1 MIFMK
6 IKTDKLQGKVDAI
19 SSKSFAHRFLILAS
33 VADTDTTIIINEFS
47 NDIMTTIDC
56 LRNLGVE
63 IEINENEVTVHP
75 SFFQKDVSDI
85 NVNDSGSTFRFLL
98 PLVSFLSQKTNI
110 QCSGRLQDRPIKEL
124 VDQLKL
130 SGLTFSEEKLP
141 FTVDG
146 TFHKIDF
153 EFPGDVSSQ
162 YISAIM
168 MIAPLIG
175 GCEIKLSSKLE
186 STGYIKITQECLKL
200 FGVDS
205 EILIDKVIV
214 KPGALKSPG
223 KIIVEGDWSNAAFF
237 WCANALG
244 ADIKVENLKKDSVQ
258 ADRKIVEFLEKIE
271 NNEVYCE
278 IDISQTPDLFVIL
291 AVVLSQKC
299 DKSVLKN
306 AKRLRLKESDRIKST
321 YDMLKSFGV
330 NCEIEGDNLV
340 IYKSEM
346 KPAVV
351 NSCDDHRIV
360 MAATIASIITKE
372 VEIKDWQAVKK
383 SYPSFFDEIERLGSD
398 VIDR

>member
-1 MIFMK
+1 MK
-6 IKTDKLQGKVDAI
+6 IKTDKLQGTVDAI

-63 IEINENEVTVHP
+63 IEINGNEVTVHP

-85 NVNDSGSTFRFLL
+85 NVNDSGSTLRFLL

-110 QCSGRLQDRPIKEL
+110 KCSGRLQDRPIKEL
-124 VDQLKL
+124 INQLKL
-130 SGLTFSEEKLP
+130 SGLTFSKEKLP

-175 GCEIKLSSKLE
+175 GCEIKLTSQLE

-200 FGVDS
+200 FGVES
-205 EILIDKVIV
+205 EILPDKVIV

-223 KIIVEGDWSNAAFF
+223 QIIVEGDWSNAAFF
-237 WCANALG
+237 LCANELG
-244 ADIKVENLKKDSVQ
+244 ADIKVLNLNKKSVQ
-258 ADRKIVEFLEKIE
+258 ADRKIVELLEKID
-271 NNEVYCE
+271 NNEDYCE

-299 DKSVLKN
+299 EKSVLKN
-306 AKRLRLKESDRIKST
+306 AKRLRLKESDRIQST
-321 YDMLKSFGV
+321 FDMLQSFGV
-330 NCEIEGDNLV
+330 NCKIDGDDLI

-346 KPAVV
+346 KPAVI

-398 VIDR
+398 VIYR

>member
-1 MIFMK
+1 MK

-47 NDIMTTIDC
+47 NDIMTTIEC

-130 SGLTFSEEKLP
+130 AGLTFSEEKLP

-205 EILIDKVIV
+205 EILLDKVIV

-237 WCANALG
+237 LCANALG
-244 ADIKVENLKKDSVQ
+244 ADIKVENLNVNSVQ

-271 NNEVYCE
+271 NNEDYCE

-299 DKSVLKN
+299 EKSVLKN
-306 AKRLRLKESDRIKST
+306 AKRLRLKESDRIQST

-330 NCEIEGDNLV
+330 HCDIEGDNLV
-340 IYKSEM
+340 ICKSEM

-360 MAATIASIITKE
+360 MAAAIASIITKE

>member
-1 MIFMK
+1 MK

-124 VDQLKL
+124 MDQLKL

-205 EILIDKVIV
+205 EILLDKVIV

-237 WCANALG
+237 LCANALG

-271 NNEVYCE
+271 NNENYCE

-306 AKRLRLKESDRIKST
+306 AKRLRLKESDRIQST

-330 NCEIEGDNLV
+330 HCEIEGDNLV

-360 MAATIASIITKE
+360 MSAAIASIITKE

>member
-1 MIFMK
+1 MK

-63 IEINENEVTVHP
+63 IEINENEVTVNP

-205 EILIDKVIV
+205 EILLDKVIV

-237 WCANALG
+237 LCANALG

-271 NNEVYCE
+271 NNENYCE

-306 AKRLRLKESDRIKST
+306 AKRLRLKESDRIQST
-321 YDMLKSFGV
+321 YDMLKSFGI

-360 MAATIASIITKE
+360 MAAAIASIVTKE

>member
-1 MIFMK
+1 MK

-33 VADTDTTIIINEFS
+33 VADIDTTIIINEFS

-124 VDQLKL
+124 VGQLKL

-205 EILIDKVIV
+205 EILLNKVIV

-237 WCANALG
+237 LCANALG
-244 ADIKVENLKKDSVQ
+244 ADINIENLNVNSVQ
-258 ADRKIVEFLEKIE
+258 ADIKIVELLQKIE
-271 NNEVYCE
+271 NNEDYCE

-306 AKRLRLKESDRIKST
+306 AKRLRLKESDRIQST

-330 NCEIEGDNLV
+330 HCEIDGDNLV

-360 MAATIASIITKE
+360 MAAAIASVITKE
-372 VEIKDWQAVKK
+372 VEIKDWQAVSK
-383 SYPSFFDEIERLGSD
+383 SYPSFFDELERLGSD

>member
-1 MIFMK
+1 MK

-47 NDIMTTIDC
+47 NDIMTTIEC

-124 VDQLKL
+124 VNQLKL

-205 EILIDKVIV
+205 EILLDKVIV

-237 WCANALG
+237 LCANALG

-271 NNEVYCE
+271 NNENYCE

-360 MAATIASIITKE
+360 MAATIASIVTKE

>member
-1 MIFMK
+1 MK
-6 IKTDKLQGKVDAI
+6 IKTDNLQGTVEAI

-63 IEINENEVTVHP
+63 IDINENEVTVHP

-85 NVNDSGSTFRFLL
+85 NVNDSGSTLRFLL
-98 PLVSFLSQKTNI
+98 PLVSFLSQKTNVK
-110 QCSGRLQDRPIKEL
+110 CTGRLQDRPIKEL
-124 VDQLKL
+124 MDQLKL
-130 SGLTFSEEKLP
+130 SGLTFSEDKLP

-175 GCEIKLSSKLE
+175 GCEIKLTSQLE
-186 STGYIKITQECLKL
+186 SIGYIKITQQCLRL

-205 EILIDKVIV
+205 EILFDKVIV

-223 KIIVEGDWSNAAFF
+223 EIIVEGDWSNAAFF
-237 WCANALG
+237 LCANELG
-244 ADIKVENLKKDSVQ
+244 ADINVQNLNMDSVQ
-258 ADRKIVEFLEKIE
+258 ADRKIVELLEKI
-271 NNEVYCE
+271 NNNQHYCE

-330 NCEIEGDNLV
+330 NCKIDGDDLIIN
-340 IYKSEM
+340 KSEM

-360 MAATIASIITKE
+360 MAAAIASMVTTEI
-372 VEIKDWQAVKK
+372 EIKDWQAVKK

>member
-1 MIFMK
+1 MK
-6 IKTDKLQGKVDAI
+6 IKTDKLQGTVDAI

-63 IEINENEVTVHP
+63 IEINGNEVTVHP

-110 QCSGRLQDRPIKEL
+110 KCSGRLQDRPIKEL
-124 VDQLKL
+124 MDQLKL
-130 SGLTFSEEKLP
+130 SGLTFSEDKLP

-175 GCEIKLSSKLE
+175 GCEIKLTSQLE
-186 STGYIKITQECLKL
+186 SIGYIKITQQCLRL

-205 EILIDKVIV
+205 EILFDKVIV

-223 KIIVEGDWSNAAFF
+223 EIIVEGDWSNAAFF
-237 WCANALG
+237 LCANELG
-244 ADIKVENLKKDSVQ
+244 ADINVQNLNMDSVQ
-258 ADRKIVEFLEKIE
+258 ADRKIVELLEKI
-271 NNEVYCE
+271 NNNQHYCE

-299 DKSVLKN
+299 DKSMLKN

-360 MAATIASIITKE
+360 MAAAIASIITKE

>member
-1 MIFMK
+1 MK
-6 IKTDKLQGKVDAI
+6 IRTDKLQGKLDAI

-63 IEINENEVTVHP
+63 IEINENEVTVYP

-205 EILIDKVIV
+205 EILLDKVIV

-237 WCANALG
+237 LCANALG
-244 ADIKVENLKKDSVQ
+244 ADIKVENLNVNSVQ

-271 NNEVYCE
+271 NNENYCE

-306 AKRLRLKESDRIKST
+306 AKRLRLKESDRIQST

-360 MAATIASIITKE
+360 MSAAIASIITKE

>member
-1 MIFMK
+1 MK
-6 IKTDKLQGKVDAI
+6 IKTDNLKGTVEAI

-63 IEINENEVTVHP
+63 IDINENEVTVHP

-85 NVNDSGSTFRFLL
+85 NVNDSGSTLRFLL
-98 PLVSFLSQKTNI
+98 PLVSFLSQKTNVK
-110 QCSGRLQDRPIKEL
+110 CTGRLQDRPIKEL
-124 VDQLKL
+124 MDQLKL
-130 SGLTFSEEKLP
+130 SGLTFSEDKLP

-175 GCEIKLSSKLE
+175 SCEIKLTSQLE
-186 STGYIKITQECLKL
+186 STGYIKITQECLRL
-200 FGVDS
+200 FGVES
-205 EILIDKVIV
+205 EILWDKVIV
-214 KPGALKSPG
+214 ESGALKSPG
-223 KIIVEGDWSNAAFF
+223 EIIVEGDWSNAAFF
-237 WCANALG
+237 LCANELG
-244 ADIKVENLKKDSVQ
+244 ADINVQNLNMDSVQ
-258 ADRKIVEFLEKIE
+258 ADRKIVELLEKI
-271 NNEVYCE
+271 NKNRDYCE

-306 AKRLRLKESDRIKST
+306 AKRLRLKESDRIQST

-346 KPAVV
+346 KPAVI

-360 MAATIASIITKE
+360 MAAAIASIITKE

-383 SYPSFFDEIERLGSD
+383 SYPSFFDEVERLGSD

>member
-1 MIFMK
+1 MK

-110 QCSGRLQDRPIKEL
+110 KCSGRLQDRPIKEL

-130 SGLTFSEEKLP
+130 SGLTFSEDKLP

-200 FGVDS
+200 FGIDS
-205 EILIDKVIV
+205 EILLDKVIV

-237 WCANALG
+237 LCANALG
-244 ADIKVENLKKDSVQ
+244 ADIKVENLNVNSVQ
-258 ADRKIVEFLEKIE
+258 ADRKIVELLQKIE
-271 NNEVYCE
+271 NNEDYCE

-306 AKRLRLKESDRIKST
+306 AKRLRLKESDRIQST
-321 YDMLKSFGV
+321 YYMLKSFGI

-351 NSCDDHRIV
+351 NSFDDHRIV
-360 MAATIASIITKE
+360 MAAAIASIVTKE

-383 SYPSFFDEIERLGSD
+383 SYPSFFGEIERLGSD

>member
-1 MIFMK
+1 MK
-6 IKTDKLQGKVDAI
+6 IKTYNLQGTVDAI

-33 VADTDTTIIINEFS
+33 VADTDTKIIINEFS

-85 NVNDSGSTFRFLL
+85 NVNDSGSTLRFLL
-98 PLVSFLSQKTNI
+98 PLVSFLSQKTNVK
-110 QCSGRLQDRPIKEL
+110 CTGRLQDRPIKEL
-124 VDQLKL
+124 MDQLKL
-130 SGLTFSEEKLP
+130 SGLTFSEDKLP

-175 GCEIKLSSKLE
+175 GCEIKLTSQLE
-186 STGYIKITQECLKL
+186 STGYIKITQECLRL
-200 FGVDS
+200 FGVES
-205 EILIDKVIV
+205 EILWDKVIV
-214 KPGALKSPG
+214 ESGALKSPG
-223 KIIVEGDWSNAAFF
+223 EIIVEGDWSNAAFF
-237 WCANALG
+237 LCANELG
-244 ADIKVENLKKDSVQ
+244 ADINVQNLNMDSVQ
-258 ADRKIVEFLEKIE
+258 ADRKIVELLEKI
-271 NNEVYCE
+271 NKNRDYCE

-306 AKRLRLKESDRIKST
+306 AKRLRLKESDRIQST

-330 NCEIEGDNLV
+330 NCDIEGDNLV

-351 NSCDDHRIV
+351 NSFDDHRIV
-360 MAATIASIITKE
+360 MAAAIVSIITKE

-398 VIDR
+398 VIYR

>member
-1 MIFMK
+1 MK
-6 IKTDKLQGKVDAI
+6 IKTDKLQGMVDAI

-63 IEINENEVTVHP
+63 IEINENEVTVNP

-205 EILIDKVIV
+205 EILLDKVIV

-237 WCANALG
+237 LCANALG

-271 NNEVYCE
+271 NNENYCE

-360 MAATIASIITKE
+360 MAAAIASIITKE

>member
-1 MIFMK
+1 MK
-6 IKTDKLQGKVDAI
+6 IRTYKLQGKIDAI

-205 EILIDKVIV
+205 EILLDKVIV

-237 WCANALG
+237 LCANALG

-271 NNEVYCE
+271 NNENYCE

-306 AKRLRLKESDRIKST
+306 AKRLRLKESDRIQST

-330 NCEIEGDNLV
+330 HCEIEGDNLV

-360 MAATIASIITKE
+360 MAAAIASIITKE

>member
-1 MIFMK
+1 MK
-6 IKTDKLQGKVDAI
+6 IKTDNLQGTVEAI

-33 VADTDTTIIINEFS
+33 VSDTDTKIIINEFS

-63 IEINENEVTVHP
+63 IDINENEVTVHP

-85 NVNDSGSTFRFLL
+85 NVNDSGSTLRFLL
-98 PLVSFLSQKTNI
+98 PLVSFLSQKTNVK
-110 QCSGRLQDRPIKEL
+110 CTGRLQDRPIKEL
-124 VDQLKL
+124 MDQLKL
-130 SGLTFSEEKLP
+130 SGLTFSEDKLP

-175 GCEIKLSSKLE
+175 GCEIKLTSLLE
-186 STGYIKITQECLKL
+186 STGYIKITQECLRL

-205 EILIDKVIV
+205 EILFDKVIV

-223 KIIVEGDWSNAAFF
+223 EIIVEGDWSNAAFF
-237 WCANALG
+237 LCTNELG
-244 ADIKVENLKKDSVQ
+244 ADINVQNLNMDSVQ
-258 ADRKIVEFLEKIE
+258 ADRKIVELLDKI
-271 NNEVYCE
+271 NKNRGYCE
-278 IDISQTPDLFVIL
+278 IDISQIPDLFVIL

-306 AKRLRLKESDRIKST
+306 AKRLRLKESDRIQST

-330 NCEIEGDNLV
+330 NCKIDGDDLIIN
-340 IYKSEM
+340 KSEM

-360 MAATIASIITKE
+360 MAAAIASMVTTEI
-372 VEIKDWQAVKK
+372 EIKDWQAVKK

>member
-1 MIFMK
+1 MK
-6 IKTDKLQGKVDAI
+6 IRTYKLQGKIDAI

-63 IEINENEVTVHP
+63 IEINENEVTVNP

-205 EILIDKVIV
+205 EILLDKVVV

-271 NNEVYCE
+271 NNENYCE

-299 DKSVLKN
+299 EKSVLKN
-306 AKRLRLKESDRIKST
+306 AKRLRLKESDRIQST

-360 MAATIASIITKE
+360 MAATIASIVTKE

>member
-1 MIFMK
+1 MK
-6 IKTDKLQGKVDAI
+6 IRTYKLQGKVDAI

-63 IEINENEVTVHP
+63 IEINENEVTVNP

-124 VDQLKL
+124 MDQLKL
-130 SGLTFSEEKLP
+130 AGLTFSEEKLP

-205 EILIDKVIV
+205 EILLDKVIV

-237 WCANALG
+237 LCANALG
-244 ADIKVENLKKDSVQ
+244 ADIKVENLNVNSVQ

-271 NNEVYCE
+271 NNENYCE

-299 DKSVLKN
+299 EKSVLKN
-306 AKRLRLKESDRIKST
+306 AKRLRLKESDRIQST

-360 MAATIASIITKE
+360 MSAAIASIITKE

>member
-1 MIFMK
+1 MK

-63 IEINENEVTVHP
+63 IDINENEVTVHP

-85 NVNDSGSTFRFLL
+85 NVNDSGSTLRFLL

-110 QCSGRLQDRPIKEL
+110 NCSGRLQDRPIKEL
-124 VDQLKL
+124 MDQLKL
-130 SGLTFSEEKLP
+130 SGLTFSEDKLP

-175 GCEIKLSSKLE
+175 GCEIKLTSQLE
-186 STGYIKITQECLKL
+186 STGYIKITQECLRL

-205 EILIDKVIV
+205 KILFDKVIV
-214 KPGALKSPG
+214 KSGALKSPG

-237 WCANALG
+237 LCANELG
-244 ADIKVENLKKDSVQ
+244 ADINVQNLNMDSVQ
-258 ADRKIVEFLEKIE
+258 ADRKIVELLEKI
-271 NNEVYCE
+271 NKNRDYCE

-306 AKRLRLKESDRIKST
+306 AKRLRLKESDRIQST

-330 NCEIEGDNLV
+330 NCDIEGDNLV

-360 MAATIASIITKE
+360 MATSIASIITKE

>member
-1 MIFMK
+1 MK
-6 IKTDKLQGKVDAI
+6 IKTDKLQGTVDAI

-63 IEINENEVTVHP
+63 IEINGNQVTVNP

-85 NVNDSGSTFRFLL
+85 NVNDSGSTLRFLL

-110 QCSGRLQDRPIKEL
+110 KCSGRLQDRPIKEL
-124 VDQLKL
+124 INQLKL
-130 SGLTFSEEKLP
+130 SGLTFSKEKLP

-175 GCEIKLSSKLE
+175 GCEIKLTSQLE

-200 FGVDS
+200 FGVES
-205 EILIDKVIV
+205 EILPDKVIV

-223 KIIVEGDWSNAAFF
+223 QIIVEGDWSNAAFF
-237 WCANALG
+237 LCANELG
-244 ADIKVENLKKDSVQ
+244 ADIKVLNLNKKSVQ
-258 ADRKIVEFLEKIE
+258 ADRKIVELLEKID
-271 NNEVYCE
+271 NNEDYCE

-299 DKSVLKN
+299 EKSVLKN
-306 AKRLRLKESDRIKST
+306 AKRLRLKESDRIQST
-321 YDMLKSFGV
+321 FDMLQSFGV
-330 NCEIEGDNLV
+330 NCKIDGDDLI

-346 KPAVV
+346 KPAVI

-398 VIDR
+398 VIYR

>member
-1 MIFMK
+1 MK
-6 IKTDKLQGKVDAI
+6 IKTDKLQGKIDAI

-124 VDQLKL
+124 VNQLKL

-205 EILIDKVIV
+205 DVLLDKVIV

-237 WCANALG
+237 LCANALG

-271 NNEVYCE
+271 NNENYCE

-330 NCEIEGDNLV
+330 YCDIEGDNLV

-360 MAATIASIITKE
+360 MAAAIASIVTKE

>member
-1 MIFMK
+1 MK
-6 IKTDKLQGKVDAI
+6 IKTDNLQGTVDAI
-19 SSKSFAHRFLILAS
+19 SSKSFAHRFLVLAS
-33 VADTDTTIIINEFS
+33 VADTDTTIVINEFS

-63 IEINENEVTVHP
+63 IDINENEVTVHP

-85 NVNDSGSTFRFLL
+85 NVNDSGSTLRFLL
-98 PLVSFLSQKTNI
+98 PLVSFLSQKTNVK
-110 QCSGRLQDRPIKEL
+110 CTGRLQDRPIKEL
-124 VDQLKL
+124 MDQLKL
-130 SGLTFSEEKLP
+130 SGLTFSEDKLP

-175 GCEIKLSSKLE
+175 GCEIKLTSLLE
-186 STGYIKITQECLKL
+186 STGYIKITQECLRL

-205 EILIDKVIV
+205 EILFDKVIV

-237 WCANALG
+237 LCANELG
-244 ADIKVENLKKDSVQ
+244 ADINVQNLNMVSVQ
-258 ADRKIVEFLEKIE
+258 ADRKIVELLEKI
-271 NNEVYCE
+271 NNNRDYCE

-306 AKRLRLKESDRIKST
+306 AKRLRLKESDRMQST

-330 NCEIEGDNLV
+330 NCKIEGDNLV

-351 NSCDDHRIV
+351 NSFDDHRIV
-360 MAATIASIITKE
+360 MAAAIASIITKE

-383 SYPSFFDEIERLGSD
+383 SYPSFFGEIERLGSD

>member
-1 MIFMK
+1 MK
-6 IKTDKLQGKVDAI
+6 IKTDSLQGAVDAI

-33 VADTDTTIIINEFS
+33 VSDTDTTIIINGFS

-85 NVNDSGSTFRFLL
+85 NVNDSGSTLRFLL
-98 PLVSFLSQKTNI
+98 PLVSFLSQKTNVK
-110 QCSGRLQDRPIKEL
+110 CTGRLQDRPIKEL
-124 VDQLKL
+124 MDQLKL
-130 SGLTFSEEKLP
+130 SGLTFSEDKLP

-175 GCEIKLSSKLE
+175 GCEIKLTSQLE
-186 STGYIKITQECLKL
+186 STGYIKITQECLRL
-200 FGVDS
+200 FGVES
-205 EILIDKVIV
+205 EILFDKVIV

-223 KIIVEGDWSNAAFF
+223 EIIVEGDWSNAAFF
-237 WCANALG
+237 LCANELG
-244 ADIKVENLKKDSVQ
+244 ADIKVKNLNMDSVQ
-258 ADRKIVEFLEKIE
+258 GDRKIVELLQKID
-271 NNEVYCE
+271 NNRDYCE

-306 AKRLRLKESDRIKST
+306 AKRLRLKESDRIQST

-351 NSCDDHRIV
+351 NSFDDHRIV
-360 MAATIASIITKE
+360 MAAAIASMVTKE

-383 SYPSFFDEIERLGSD
+383 SYPSFFGEIERLGSD

>member
-1 MIFMK
+1 MK
-6 IKTDKLQGKVDAI
+6 IRTYKLQGKIDAI

-205 EILIDKVIV
+205 EILLDKVIV

-237 WCANALG
+237 LCANALG
-244 ADIKVENLKKDSVQ
+244 ADIKVENLNVNSVQ

-271 NNEVYCE
+271 NNEDYCE

-299 DKSVLKN
+299 EKSVLKN
-306 AKRLRLKESDRIKST
+306 AKRLRLKESDRIQST
-321 YDMLKSFGV
+321 YDMLKSFGI

-340 IYKSEM
+340 ICKSEM

-360 MAATIASIITKE
+360 MTAAIASIVTKE
-372 VEIKDWQAVKK
+372 VEIKDWQAVSK

>member
-1 MIFMK
+1 MK
-6 IKTDKLQGKVDAI
+6 IKTDNLQGTVEAI

-63 IEINENEVTVHP
+63 IDINENEVTVHP

-85 NVNDSGSTFRFLL
+85 NVNDSGSTLRFLL
-98 PLVSFLSQKTNI
+98 PLVSFLSQKTNVK
-110 QCSGRLQDRPIKEL
+110 CTGRLQDRPIKEL
-124 VDQLKL
+124 MDQLKL
-130 SGLTFSEEKLP
+130 SGLTFSEDKLP

-175 GCEIKLSSKLE
+175 GCEIKLTSQLE
-186 STGYIKITQECLKL
+186 SIGYIKITQQCLRL

-205 EILIDKVIV
+205 EILFDKVIV

-223 KIIVEGDWSNAAFF
+223 EIIVEGDWSNAAFF
-237 WCANALG
+237 LCANELG
-244 ADIKVENLKKDSVQ
+244 ADINVQNLNMDSVQ
-258 ADRKIVEFLEKIE
+258 ADRKIVELLEKI
-271 NNEVYCE
+271 NDNKDYCE

-306 AKRLRLKESDRIKST
+306 AKRLRLKESDRIQST
-321 YDMLKSFGV
+321 YNMLHSFGV
-330 NCEIEGDNLV
+330 NCKIDGDDLI

-351 NSCDDHRIV
+351 NSSDDHRIV
-360 MAATIASIITKE
+360 MAAAIASIITKE

>member
-1 MIFMK
+1 MK
-6 IKTDKLQGKVDAI
+6 IKTDKLQGTVDAI

-33 VADTDTTIIINEFS
+33 VADTDTTIIINEIS

-63 IEINENEVTVHP
+63 IEINGNEVTVHP

-85 NVNDSGSTFRFLL
+85 NVNDSGSTLRFLL

-110 QCSGRLQDRPIKEL
+110 KCSGRLKDRPIQEL
-124 VDQLKL
+124 INQLKL
-130 SGLTFSEEKLP
+130 SGLTFSKEKLP

-153 EFPGDVSSQ
+153 EFSGDVSSQ

-175 GCEIKLSSKLE
+175 GCEIKLTSQLE

-200 FGVDS
+200 FGVES
-205 EILIDKVIV
+205 EILPDKVIV

-223 KIIVEGDWSNAAFF
+223 EIIVEGDWSNAAFF
-237 WCANALG
+237 LCANELG
-244 ADIKVENLKKDSVQ
+244 ADINVQNLSMDSVQ
-258 ADRKIVEFLEKIE
+258 ADRKIVELLEKID
-271 NNEVYCE
+271 NNKNYCE
-278 IDISQTPDLFVIL
+278 IDISQTPDLYVIL

-306 AKRLRLKESDRIKST
+306 AKRLRLKESDRIQST

-330 NCEIEGDNLV
+330 NCEIDGDNLV

-360 MAATIASIITKE
+360 MAAAIASIVTKE
-372 VEIKDWQAVKK
+372 VEIKNWQAVNK

>member
-1 MIFMK
+1 M
-6 IKTDKLQGKVDAI
+6 
-19 SSKSFAHRFLILAS
+19 
-33 VADTDTTIIINEFS
+33 
-47 NDIMTTIDC
+47 
-56 LRNLGVE
+56 
-63 IEINENEVTVHP
+63 
-75 SFFQKDVSDI
+75 
-85 NVNDSGSTFRFLL
+85 
-98 PLVSFLSQKTNI
+98 
-110 QCSGRLQDRPIKEL
+110 
-124 VDQLKL
+124 DQLKL
-130 SGLTFSEEKLP
+130 SGLTFSEDKLP

-200 FGVDS
+200 FGIDS
-205 EILIDKVIV
+205 EILLDKVIV

-237 WCANALG
+237 LCANALG
-244 ADIKVENLKKDSVQ
+244 ADIKVENLNVNSVQ
-258 ADRKIVEFLEKIE
+258 ADRKIVELLQKIE
-271 NNEVYCE
+271 NNEDYCE

-306 AKRLRLKESDRIKST
+306 AKRLRLKESDRIQST
-321 YDMLKSFGV
+321 YYMLKSFGI

-351 NSCDDHRIV
+351 NSFDDHRIV
-360 MAATIASIITKE
+360 MAAAIASIVTKE

-383 SYPSFFDEIERLGSD
+383 SYPSFFGEIERLGSD

>member
-1 MIFMK
+1 MK
-6 IKTDKLQGKVDAI
+6 IKTDKLQGTVDAI

-63 IEINENEVTVHP
+63 IEINGNEVTVHP

-85 NVNDSGSTFRFLL
+85 NVNDSGSTLRFLL

-110 QCSGRLQDRPIKEL
+110 KCSGRLQDRPIQEL
-124 VDQLKL
+124 MDQLKL

-175 GCEIKLSSKLE
+175 GCEIKLTSQLE

-200 FGVDS
+200 FGVES
-205 EILIDKVIV
+205 EILLDKVIV

-223 KIIVEGDWSNAAFF
+223 EIIVEGDWSNAAFF
-237 WCANALG
+237 LCANELG
-244 ADIKVENLKKDSVQ
+244 ADINVQNLNMDSVQ
-258 ADRKIVEFLEKIE
+258 SDRKIVELLEKID
-271 NNEVYCE
+271 NNKNYCE

-306 AKRLRLKESDRIKST
+306 AKRLRLKESDRIQST
-321 YDMLKSFGV
+321 YDMLQSFGV
-330 NCEIEGDNLV
+330 NCKIDGDDLI

-346 KPAVV
+346 KPAVI

-360 MAATIASIITKE
+360 MAAAIASIITKE
-372 VEIKDWQAVKK
+372 VEIKDWQAVNK

-398 VIDR
+398 VIYR

>member
-1 MIFMK
+1 MK
-6 IKTDKLQGKVDAI
+6 IKTDNLQGTVDAI

-63 IEINENEVTVHP
+63 IDINENEVTVHP

-85 NVNDSGSTFRFLL
+85 NVNDSGSTLRFLL
-98 PLVSFLSQKTNI
+98 PLVSFLSQKTNVK
-110 QCSGRLQDRPIKEL
+110 CTGRLQDRPIKEL
-124 VDQLKL
+124 MDQLKL
-130 SGLTFSEEKLP
+130 SGLTFSADKFP

-175 GCEIKLSSKLE
+175 GCEIKLTSLLE
-186 STGYIKITQECLKL
+186 STGYIKITQECLRL

-205 EILIDKVIV
+205 EILFDKVIV

-237 WCANALG
+237 LCANELG
-244 ADIKVENLKKDSVQ
+244 ADINVQNLNMVSVQ
-258 ADRKIVEFLEKIE
+258 ADRKIVELLEKI
-271 NNEVYCE
+271 NKNRDYCE

-306 AKRLRLKESDRIKST
+306 AKRLRLKESDRIQST
-321 YDMLKSFGV
+321 YDMLTSFGV

-360 MAATIASIITKE
+360 MAAAIASIITKE

>member
-1 MIFMK
+1 MK

-124 VDQLKL
+124 MDQLKL

-205 EILIDKVIV
+205 DVLLDKVIV

-237 WCANALG
+237 LCANALG

-330 NCEIEGDNLV
+330 HCDIEGDNLV
-340 IYKSEM
+340 ICKSEM

-360 MAATIASIITKE
+360 MAAAIASIITKE

-383 SYPSFFDEIERLGSD
+383 SYPSFFDEIERLASD

>member
-1 MIFMK
+1 MK
-6 IKTDKLQGKVDAI
+6 IKTDNLQGTVEAI

-33 VADTDTTIIINEFS
+33 VSDTDTKIIINEFS

-63 IEINENEVTVHP
+63 IDINENEVTVHP

-85 NVNDSGSTFRFLL
+85 NVNDSGSTLRFLL
-98 PLVSFLSQKTNI
+98 PLVSFLSQKTNVKCTGI
-110 QCSGRLQDRPIKEL
+110 LQDRPIKEL
-124 VDQLKL
+124 MDQLKL
-130 SGLTFSEEKLP
+130 SGLTFSEDKLP

-175 GCEIKLSSKLE
+175 GCEIKLTSLLE
-186 STGYIKITQECLKL
+186 STGYIKITQQCLRL

-205 EILIDKVIV
+205 EILFDKVIV

-223 KIIVEGDWSNAAFF
+223 EIIVEGDWSNTAFF
-237 WCANALG
+237 LCANELG
-244 ADIKVENLKKDSVQ
+244 ADINVQNLNMDSVQ
-258 ADRKIVEFLEKIE
+258 ADRKIVELLEKI
-271 NNEVYCE
+271 NNNRDYCE
-278 IDISQTPDLFVIL
+278 IDISQTPDLFVVL

-360 MAATIASIITKE
+360 MAAAIVSIITKE

-383 SYPSFFDEIERLGSD
+383 SYPSFFGEIERLGSD

>member
-1 MIFMK
+1 MK
-6 IKTDKLQGKVDAI
+6 IKTDNLQGTVEAI

-63 IEINENEVTVHP
+63 IEINGNEVTVHP

-85 NVNDSGSTFRFLL
+85 NVNDSGSTLRFLL

-110 QCSGRLQDRPIKEL
+110 KCSGRLQDRPIKEL
-124 VDQLKL
+124 MDQLKL
-130 SGLTFSEEKLP
+130 SGLTFSKEKLP

-175 GCEIKLSSKLE
+175 GCEIKLTSQLE

-200 FGVDS
+200 FGVES
-205 EILIDKVIV
+205 EILPDKVIV

-223 KIIVEGDWSNAAFF
+223 QIIVEGDWSNAAFF
-237 WCANALG
+237 LCANELG
-244 ADIKVENLKKDSVQ
+244 ADIKVLNLNKKSVQ
-258 ADRKIVEFLEKIE
+258 ADRKIVELLEKID
-271 NNEVYCE
+271 NNEDYCE

-299 DKSVLKN
+299 EKSVLKN
-306 AKRLRLKESDRIKST
+306 AKRLRLKESDRIQST
-321 YDMLKSFGV
+321 FDMLQSFGV
-330 NCEIEGDNLV
+330 NCKIDGDDLI

-346 KPAVV
+346 KPAVI

-398 VIDR
+398 VIYR

>member
-1 MIFMK
+1 MK
-6 IKTDKLQGKVDAI
+6 IKTDNLRGTVDAI

-33 VADTDTTIIINEFS
+33 VSDTDTKIIINEFS

-63 IEINENEVTVHP
+63 IEINENEVAVHP

-85 NVNDSGSTFRFLL
+85 NVNDSGSTLRFLL

-110 QCSGRLQDRPIKEL
+110 KCSGRLQDRPIKEL
-124 VDQLKL
+124 MDQLKL
-130 SGLTFSEEKLP
+130 SGLTFSEDKLP

-175 GCEIKLSSKLE
+175 GCEIKLTSQLE
-186 STGYIKITQECLKL
+186 STGYIKITQECLRL
-200 FGVDS
+200 FGVES
-205 EILIDKVIV
+205 EILFDKVIV

-223 KIIVEGDWSNAAFF
+223 EIIVEGDWSNAAFF
-237 WCANALG
+237 LCANELG
-244 ADIKVENLKKDSVQ
+244 ADINVQNLNMDSVQ
-258 ADRKIVEFLEKIE
+258 ADRKIVELLEKI
-271 NNEVYCE
+271 NKNRDYCE

-299 DKSVLKN
+299 DKSVLIN
-306 AKRLRLKESDRIKST
+306 AKRLRLKESDRIQST

-330 NCEIEGDNLV
+330 NCKIDGDDLI

-351 NSCDDHRIV
+351 NSFDDHRIV
-360 MAATIASIITKE
+360 MAAAIASIITKE

-383 SYPSFFDEIERLGSD
+383 SYPSFLDEIERLGSD

>member
-1 MIFMK
+1 MK

-205 EILIDKVIV
+205 EILLDKVIV

-237 WCANALG
+237 LCANALG
-244 ADIKVENLKKDSVQ
+244 ADIKVENLNMNSVQ
-258 ADRKIVEFLEKIE
+258 ADRKIVELLEKIE
-271 NNEVYCE
+271 NNEDYCE

-299 DKSVLKN
+299 DKSVIKN
-306 AKRLRLKESDRIKST
+306 AKRLRLKESDRIQST

-360 MAATIASIITKE
+360 MAAAIASIITKE

>member
-1 MIFMK
+1 MK
-6 IKTDKLQGKVDAI
+6 IKTDNLQGTVDAI
-19 SSKSFAHRFLILAS
+19 SSKSFAHRFFILAS
-33 VADTDTTIIINEFS
+33 VADSDTTIIINEFS

-63 IEINENEVTVHP
+63 IDINENEVTVHP

-85 NVNDSGSTFRFLL
+85 NVNDSGSTLRFLL
-98 PLVSFLSQKTNI
+98 PLVSFLSQKTNVK
-110 QCSGRLQDRPIKEL
+110 CTGRLQDRPIKEL
-124 VDQLKL
+124 MDQLKL
-130 SGLTFSEEKLP
+130 SGLTFSEDKLP

-175 GCEIKLSSKLE
+175 GCEIKLTSQLE
-186 STGYIKITQECLKL
+186 STGYIKITQECLRL

-205 EILIDKVIV
+205 EILFDKVIV

-223 KIIVEGDWSNAAFF
+223 EIIVEGDWSNAAFF
-237 WCANALG
+237 LCANELG
-244 ADIKVENLKKDSVQ
+244 ADINVQNLNMDSIQ
-258 ADRKIVEFLEKIE
+258 ADRKIVELLEKT
-271 NNEVYCE
+271 NKNRDYCE

-306 AKRLRLKESDRIKST
+306 GKRLRLKESDRIQST
-321 YDMLKSFGV
+321 YDMLKTFGV

-351 NSCDDHRIV
+351 NSFDDHRIV
-360 MAATIASIITKE
+360 MAAAIASIITKE

-383 SYPSFFDEIERLGSD
+383 SYPSFYDEIERLGSD

>member
-1 MIFMK
+1 M
-6 IKTDKLQGKVDAI
+6 DAI

-33 VADTDTTIIINEFS
+33 VADIDTTIIINEFS

-205 EILIDKVIV
+205 EILLDKVIV

-237 WCANALG
+237 LCANALG
-244 ADIKVENLKKDSVQ
+244 ADINIENLNVNSVQ
-258 ADRKIVEFLEKIE
+258 ADRKIVELLEKIE
-271 NNEVYCE
+271 NNEDYCE

-306 AKRLRLKESDRIKST
+306 AKRLRLKESDRIQST
-321 YDMLKSFGV
+321 YYMLKSFGI

-360 MAATIASIITKE
+360 MAAAIASIVTKE

>member
-1 MIFMK
+1 MK

-63 IEINENEVTVHP
+63 IEINENEVTVNP

-200 FGVDS
+200 FGIDS
-205 EILIDKVIV
+205 EILLDKVIV

-237 WCANALG
+237 LCANALG

-271 NNEVYCE
+271 NNENYCE

-306 AKRLRLKESDRIKST
+306 AKRLRLKESDRIQST

-360 MAATIASIITKE
+360 MSAAIASIVTKE

>member
-1 MIFMK
+1 MK

-33 VADTDTTIIINEFS
+33 VADIDTTIIINEFS

-124 VDQLKL
+124 MDQLKL
-130 SGLTFSEEKLP
+130 SGLTFSEDKLP

-153 EFPGDVSSQ
+153 GFPGDVSSQ

-205 EILIDKVIV
+205 EILLDKVIV
-214 KPGALKSPG
+214 KPGVLKSPG

-237 WCANALG
+237 LCANALG
-244 ADIKVENLKKDSVQ
+244 ADINVENLNMDSVQ
-258 ADRKIVEFLEKIE
+258 ADRKIVELLEKIE
-271 NNEVYCE
+271 NNEDYCE

-306 AKRLRLKESDRIKST
+306 AKRLRLKESDRIQST
-321 YDMLKSFGV
+321 YYMLKSFGI

-360 MAATIASIITKE
+360 MAAAIASIITKE
-372 VEIKDWQAVKK
+372 LEIKDWQAVKK

>member
-1 MIFMK
+1 MK
-6 IKTDKLQGKVDAI
+6 IKTDNLQGTVDAI

-63 IEINENEVTVHP
+63 IEINGNEVTVHP

-85 NVNDSGSTFRFLL
+85 NVNDSGSTLRFLL

-110 QCSGRLQDRPIKEL
+110 KCSGRLQDRPIKEL
-124 VDQLKL
+124 INQLKL
-130 SGLTFSEEKLP
+130 SGLTFSEDKLP

-153 EFPGDVSSQ
+153 EFSGDVSSQ

-175 GCEIKLSSKLE
+175 GCEIKLTSQLE

-200 FGVDS
+200 FGVES
-205 EILIDKVIV
+205 EILPDKVIV

-237 WCANALG
+237 LCANALG
-244 ADIKVENLKKDSVQ
+244 ADIKVENLNVNSVQ
-258 ADRKIVEFLEKIE
+258 ADRKIVELLEKID
-271 NNEVYCE
+271 NNEDYCE
-278 IDISQTPDLFVIL
+278 IDISQTPDLYVIL

-306 AKRLRLKESDRIKST
+306 AKRLRLKESDRIQST
-321 YDMLKSFGV
+321 YDMLQSFGV
-330 NCEIEGDNLV
+330 NCKIDGDDLI

-346 KPAVV
+346 KPAVI

-360 MAATIASIITKE
+360 MAAAIASIITKE

-398 VIDR
+398 AIYR

>member
-1 MIFMK
+1 MK
-6 IKTDKLQGKVDAI
+6 IKTDKLQGTVDAI

-63 IEINENEVTVHP
+63 IEINGNEVTVHP

-85 NVNDSGSTFRFLL
+85 NVNDSGSTLRFLL

-110 QCSGRLQDRPIKEL
+110 KCSGRLQDRPIKEL
-124 VDQLKL
+124 INQLKL
-130 SGLTFSEEKLP
+130 SGLTFSKEKLP

-175 GCEIKLSSKLE
+175 GCEIKLTSQLE
-186 STGYIKITQECLKL
+186 SIGYIKITQQCLRL

-205 EILIDKVIV
+205 EILFDKVIV

-223 KIIVEGDWSNAAFF
+223 EIIVEGDWSNAAFF
-237 WCANALG
+237 LCANELG
-244 ADIKVENLKKDSVQ
+244 ADINVQNLNMDSVQ
-258 ADRKIVEFLEKIE
+258 ADRKIVELLEKI
-271 NNEVYCE
+271 NNNQHYCE

-299 DKSVLKN
+299 DKSMLKN
-306 AKRLRLKESDRIKST
+306 AKRLRLKESDRIQST
-321 YDMLKSFGV
+321 FDMLQSFGV
-330 NCEIEGDNLV
+330 NCKIDGDDLI

-360 MAATIASIITKE
+360 MAAAIASIITKE